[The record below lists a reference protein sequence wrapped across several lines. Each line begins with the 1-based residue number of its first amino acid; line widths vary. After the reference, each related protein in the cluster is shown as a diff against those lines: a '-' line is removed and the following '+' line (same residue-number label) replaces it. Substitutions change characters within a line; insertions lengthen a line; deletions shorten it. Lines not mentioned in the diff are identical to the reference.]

1 MRVFVTLLMSF
12 WLLLFTASVSA
23 QVTIIINK
31 QSYEFTQPIR
41 LNSVLSIV
49 AESGDWYWPTS
60 GIYNLNDAYAERE
73 KDAVLS
79 EIRMVLKDYNANSDT
94 YRALE
99 NLYQQVSSWTVST
112 RVITPISYNRARLI
126 AEENPMFQ
134 PGRYLLRISPRPSV
148 VHFSGLVIKPGA
160 YRHGNDLS
168 IFSTAKSVTK
178 ASDADKSHVFVIT
191 PTGEVEKRGIAYWN
205 IDYSQ
210 LMPGS
215 QIYVPITGQIFSSTL
230 DALNTR
236 IANLAVH
243 RILPQ

>member
-1 MRVFVTLLMSF
+1 MKIISTFLVS
-12 WLLLFTASVSA
+12 LLLFTSSAFA
-23 QVTIIINK
+23 QVTTIIINK
-31 QSYEFTQPIR
+31 QSYEFAQPIR

-49 AESGDWYWPTS
+49 AEAGDWYWPAS

-79 EIRMVLKDYNANSDT
+79 DIRIVMKGYSADSDT
-94 YRALE
+94 YQALE
-99 NLYQQVSSWTVST
+99 NLYQQISSWTVST

-126 AEENPMFQ
+126 ADENPMFQ

-148 VHFSGLVIKPGA
+148 VHFSGLVLKPGA
-160 YRHGNDLS
+160 YEHSSDLS
-168 IFSTAKSVTK
+168 IFSVVKSVTK
-178 ASDADKSHVFVIT
+178 APDADKSHVFVVT
-191 PTGEVEKRGIAYWN
+191 PTGDIEKRGIAYWN
-205 IDYSQ
+205 LDYSQ

-215 QIYVPITGQIFSSTL
+215 QVYVPITGQIFSSAL
-230 DALNTR
+230 DELNTR

>member
-23 QVTIIINK
+23 QVTIIINN

-79 EIRMVLKDYNANSDT
+79 EIRMVMKDYNANSDT

-99 NLYQQVSSWTVST
+99 NLS
-112 RVITPISYNRARLI
+112 LI
-126 AEENPMFQ
+126 H
-134 PGRYLLRISPRPSV
+134 I
-148 VHFSGLVIKPGA
+148 
-160 YRHGNDLS
+160 
-168 IFSTAKSVTK
+168 
-178 ASDADKSHVFVIT
+178 
-191 PTGEVEKRGIAYWN
+191 
-205 IDYSQ
+205 
-210 LMPGS
+210 
-215 QIYVPITGQIFSSTL
+215 
-230 DALNTR
+230 
-236 IANLAVH
+236 
-243 RILPQ
+243 